1 MRLQPVAPMVAV
13 QPSCVLRAWMLMPA
27 LRIVGALLLEPQAS
41 YPEPPQAYS
50 CQEWTGWY
58 PSNRLAL
65 VDTTAGDVPV
75 SPFAI
80 SSVPGK

>member
-13 QPSCVLRAWMLMPA
+13 QPSCVLHAWMPGPA
-27 LRIVGALLLEPQAS
+27 LRIVGALLLEPQTS
-41 YPEPPQAYS
+41 YPDPHAYS